1 MPYWSVWWGGG
12 GRVFND
18 LKLKSQSF
26 NWPVSLSCELYQY
39 FLALLPILDE
49 TRWLESVRVGYMP
62 LSWMEEGSGK
72 VLYPEEWNFVMVY
85 VLGEFLIVIF
95 CCLPLKE
102 AQGIFLDSLPK
113 GFDGVPESKL

>member
-26 NWPVSLSCELYQY
+26 NWPVPLSCELYQY

-95 CCLPLKE
+95 LLP
-102 AQGIFLDSLPK
+102 S
-113 GFDGVPESKL
+113 PERGTGDLS

>member
-1 MPYWSVWWGGG
+1 
-12 GRVFND
+12 
-18 LKLKSQSF
+18 
-26 NWPVSLSCELYQY
+26 
-39 FLALLPILDE
+39 
-49 TRWLESVRVGYMP
+49 MP

-102 AQGIFLDSLPK
+102 AQGIFLDPLPK